1 MSYRH
6 LIVDRQPHIAT
17 VTFNR
22 PDRANA
28 LNYDHLSEIEH
39 VALSFRDDPDT
50 RVVIF
55 TGAGK
60 HFSSGADLTDPGTA
74 YQGPLSLRRR
84 RSRIGER
91 AIRAL
96 YEIDQITIAAWNGAA
111 MGGGACIATALDFRI
126 GADDCFMQYPEV
138 DIGLNLM
145 WKSLPLITHL
155 VGPARAKRL
164 VAGGER
170 ITASTLLDWGVLD
183 DLVESDQLLPRALEM
198 AVHYVNKPPV
208 AVQMIKQ
215 SVNRIV
221 SALDQSIMHMDVDQ
235 NLFSST
241 SEDRAKAVP
250 RCRLPTRDRNMA
262 TAKPLA
268 VQPPCSKGAR
278 W

>member
-1 MSYRH
+1 MSYQH
-6 LIVDRQPHIAT
+6 LHVERDGHITT

-22 PDRANA
+22 PERANA
-28 LNYDHLSEIEH
+28 LNFEHLAEIEAA
-39 VALSFRDDPDT
+39 ALAFRDDVQT

-60 HFSSGADLTDPGTA
+60 HFSSGADLTDPGDA
-74 YQGPLSLRRR
+74 YGGPLSLRRR

-96 YEIDQITIAAWNGAA
+96 YGIDQITIAAWNGAA

-138 DIGLNLM
+138 DIGMNLM

-170 ITASTLLDWGVLD
+170 VAATTLLDWGALD
-183 DLVESDQLLPRALEM
+183 ELVPGRELLDAATQM
-198 AVHYVNKPPV
+198 AERYVNKPPV

-221 SALDQSIMHMDVDQ
+221 SALDESIMHMDVDQ
-235 NLFSST
+235 NLFAST
-241 SEDRAKAVP
+241 SEDRAHAIEAYLNK
-250 RCRLPTRDRNMA
+250 T
-262 TAKPLA
+262 
-268 VQPPCSKGAR
+268 PPSFTGN
-278 W
+278 

>member
-1 MSYRH
+1 MPYKQDYKH
-6 LIVDRQPHIAT
+6 LRIDRDQHVAT

-28 LNYDHLSEIEH
+28 LNFEHLAEIEAA
-39 VALSFRDDPDT
+39 ALAFRDDAET

-60 HFSSGADLTDPGTA
+60 HFSSGADLTDPGTE

-126 GADDCFMQYPEV
+126 GADGCFMQYPEV

-155 VGPARAKRL
+155 AGPARAKRL

-170 ITASTLLDWGVLD
+170 ITAETLLTWGVLD
-183 DLVESDQLLPRALEM
+183 ELVAPDQLLPRAREM
-198 AVHYVNKPPV
+198 AEHYVNKPPV

-241 SEDRAKAVP
+241 SEDRSKAVQAYLNGTHP
-250 RCRLPTRDRNMA
+250 EFTGN
-262 TAKPLA
+262 
-268 VQPPCSKGAR
+268 
-278 W
+278 

>member
-1 MSYRH
+1 MSYEH
-6 LIVDRQPHIAT
+6 LQLDRDGHIAT
-17 VTFNR
+17 ITFNR
-22 PDRANA
+22 PQRANA
-28 LNYDHLSEIEH
+28 LNFEHLAEIEAA
-39 VALSFRDDPDT
+39 ALEFRDDAET

-60 HFSSGADLTDPGTA
+60 HFSSGADLTDPGNA
-74 YQGPLSLRRR
+74 YRGPLSLRRR

-91 AIRAL
+91 AIQAL
-96 YEIDQITIAAWNGAA
+96 YGIDQITIAAWNGAA

-170 ITASTLLDWGVLD
+170 VAASTLLDWGAIDELVSRSELLD
-183 DLVESDQLLPRALEM
+183 AARQM
-198 AVHYVNKPPV
+198 AGHYVNKPPV

-221 SALDQSIMHMDVDQ
+221 SALDDSIMHMDVDQ
-235 NLFSST
+235 NLFAAS
-241 SEDRAKAVP
+241 SEDRGPAIEAYLNK
-250 RCRLPTRDRNMA
+250 T
-262 TAKPLA
+262 
-268 VQPPCSKGAR
+268 PPSFTGN
-278 W
+278 

>member
-1 MSYRH
+1 MDYQH
-6 LIVDRQPHIAT
+6 LRVEQNGPVAT

-28 LNYDHLSEIEH
+28 LNYEHLAEIEAA
-39 VALSFRDDPDT
+39 ALAFRDDPDT
-50 RVVIF
+50 RVIIF

-74 YQGPLSLRRR
+74 YRGPLSLRRR

-91 AIRAL
+91 AIQAL
-96 YEIDQITIAAWNGAA
+96 YGIDQITIAAWNGAA
-111 MGGGACIATALDFRI
+111 MGGGACITTALDFRV
-126 GADDCFMQYPEV
+126 GATDCFMQYPEV

-170 ITASTLLDWGVLD
+170 IHAATLKDWGVLD
-183 DLVESDQLLPRALEM
+183 ELVEADRLLPRAREI
-198 AVHYVNKPPV
+198 ADHYVGKPPV

-221 SALDQSIMHMDVDQ
+221 SALDESIMHMDVDQ
-235 NLFSST
+235 NLFAAT
-241 SEDRAKAVP
+241 SEDRSAA
-250 RCRLPTRDRNMA
+250 LEAYLNGTRPDFTGN
-262 TAKPLA
+262 
-268 VQPPCSKGAR
+268 
-278 W
+278 